1 VDFHGVIP
9 FYSHT
14 IQSRKTKRADAALG
28 INRRVF
34 SNLFIDDGPF
44 ALRPGPAG
52 SAIDERLWAVMKH
65 PFLATAAG
73 ACSESFFQAA
83 KMELEAD
90 ARFIMFD
97 LDGIG
102 AAKYVYN

>member
-1 VDFHGVIP
+1 M
-9 FYSHT
+9 
-14 IQSRKTKRADAALG
+14 
-28 INRRVF
+28 
-34 SNLFIDDGPF
+34 
-44 ALRPGPAG
+44 LRPGPAG
-52 SAIDERLWAVMKH
+52 SEIDERLWAVMKH

-97 LDGIG
+97 LDAMG
-102 AAKYVYN
+102 AAKYTTASISPLFHHLCIPAACFRQRHRSWDPARDVC